1 MFLVTMSMILTLEYL
16 YSTSSTFPSF
26 IVRKY
31 VSNECETDPTSE
43 PEGAPDFV
51 KKMVDAEKALYAQS
65 DHEVRHIGFLK
76 VHKAASSTIQN
87 IFFRFGHQR
96 NLSFVFTTD
105 ANYFSRKKE
114 EHYPILPPR
123 YRTGY
128 DILCNHGIFNYETYA
143 SILPADTVYIAIV
156 RDPLELF
163 LSSVNYYTQT
173 EMYIPY
179 LRSVPG
185 NKVQNLIR
193 NTSDYDPELFSYS
206 RNVMARDLGFPAT
219 EISGLLDRHLKLLER
234 KLKLVMLVEYFEES
248 LVLLKRYLNW
258 DLKDILY
265 IPNNVFGKGYTVL
278 NLTASDIELFN
289 ERNKLDVVIYNY
301 FYARFWKQFSA
312 EGEDIHGEVVHYKNV
327 LKKLT
332 TFCKNNYKPPKKGK
346 IPPTKEESPILESV
360 DESGVLIIKKSL
372 WNKKFTVKLD
382 DCKYMLTKELDF
394 IGLLRKVQGSE
405 ILPSKVFVGE
415 HAVQTDHQRD
425 VSEKDKYV
433 PEPFMGDKLDSKK
446 YYRGWRLPVLR
457 DRFRKEYKVGN
468 TKGDQKSY
476 V

>member
-43 PEGAPDFV
+43 PEGAPDSV
-51 KKMVDAEKALYAQS
+51 KKMVDAEKALYAHS

-128 DILCNHGIFNYETYA
+128 DILCNHGIFNDETYA

-179 LRSVPG
+179 LRAVPG

-278 NLTASDIELFN
+278 NLTASYIELFN
-289 ERNKLDVVIYNY
+289 ERNKLDVVI
-301 FYARFWKQFSA
+301 
-312 EGEDIHGEVVHYKNV
+312 
-327 LKKLT
+327 
-332 TFCKNNYKPPKKGK
+332 
-346 IPPTKEESPILESV
+346 
-360 DESGVLIIKKSL
+360 
-372 WNKKFTVKLD
+372 
-382 DCKYMLTKELDF
+382 
-394 IGLLRKVQGSE
+394 
-405 ILPSKVFVGE
+405 
-415 HAVQTDHQRD
+415 
-425 VSEKDKYV
+425 
-433 PEPFMGDKLDSKK
+433 
-446 YYRGWRLPVLR
+446 
-457 DRFRKEYKVGN
+457 
-468 TKGDQKSY
+468 
-476 V
+476 